1 MAWSNMTD
9 IKDKSPYAGS
19 GSLTREQFLFFEMRT
34 TAKLLMEGLS
44 EEEIF
49 KRIYDENL
57 FQFPTEKSIRL
68 ITTGCIRRLKAM
80 NDDSLITALATQPT
94 DIAKQICL
102 YAMMKQSKLVWDFM
116 LSVVGEKYRQ
126 KDMSFGKKEANIF
139 LMRLQ
144 EQDDYIATWSESTI
158 SKIRQVLIKVL
169 VETEYLDNI
178 NADHL
183 NPVLLSRILE
193 NGIRNNNDEIVF
205 PAFNYFE

>member
-1 MAWSNMTD
+1 MTVNNVID
-9 IKDKSPYAGS
+9 NKRKSPYAGS
-19 GSLTREQFLFFEMRT
+19 GTLTREQFLFFEMRT

-44 EEEIF
+44 DEEIF

-68 ITTGCIRRLKAM
+68 VTAGCIRRLKSLG
-80 NDDSLITALATQPT
+80 DDNLIAALATQPT
-94 DIAKQICL
+94 DVAKQICL
-102 YAMMKQSKLVWDFM
+102 YAMMKQSPLVWDFM

-144 EQDDYIATWSESTI
+144 EQDDYIATWSESTVN
-158 SKIRQVLIKVL
+158 KIRQILIKVL

-178 NADHL
+178 NADKL
-183 NPVLLSRILE
+183 NPVLLSRVLE
-193 NGIRNNNDEIVF
+193 NGIRSNNDEIVF

>member
-1 MAWSNMTD
+1 MTLNSITE
-9 IKDKSPYAGS
+9 IKRKSPYAGS

-34 TAKLLMEGLS
+34 TAKLLMEELS

-158 SKIRQVLIKVL
+158 SKIRQILIKIL

-178 NADHL
+178 NTDHL
-183 NPVLLSRILE
+183 NPVLLSRVLE

>member
-1 MAWSNMTD
+1 MTVSNIAD
-9 IKDKSPYAGS
+9 NKRKSPYAGS
-19 GSLTREQFLFFEMRT
+19 GALTREQFLFFEMRT

-68 ITTGCIRRLKAM
+68 VTAGCIRRLKALS
-80 NDDSLITALATQPT
+80 DDNLIAAIATQPT
-94 DIAKQICL
+94 DVAKQICL
-102 YAMMKQSKLVWDFM
+102 YAMMKQSPLVWDFM

-144 EQDDYIATWSESTI
+144 EQDDYIATWSESTVN
-158 SKIRQVLIKVL
+158 KIRQILIKVL

-178 NADHL
+178 NADKL
-183 NPVLLSRILE
+183 NPVLLSRVLE
-193 NGIRNNNDEIVF
+193 NGIRSNNDEIVF